1 MKNLEKNE
9 MVLNFDELNELSQ
22 FEQADLVWEIIER
35 LGFKDATMEP
45 NDTGYSIELE
55 CEEVVRDED
64 QLLREI
70 ISNGGDISE
79 VCSSYEEILEID
91 DVNDAEYEFIENIVT
106 NEEASV
112 IIDKYYDLW
121 CETEDGGYID
131 EGVFELSKLLNKS
144 N

>member
-9 MVLNFDELNELSQ
+9 MVLNFDELNKLSQ

-45 NDTGYSIELE
+45 NDNGYSIELE

-131 EGVFELSKLLNKS
+131 EGVFELSNFLKN
-144 N
+144 NQ